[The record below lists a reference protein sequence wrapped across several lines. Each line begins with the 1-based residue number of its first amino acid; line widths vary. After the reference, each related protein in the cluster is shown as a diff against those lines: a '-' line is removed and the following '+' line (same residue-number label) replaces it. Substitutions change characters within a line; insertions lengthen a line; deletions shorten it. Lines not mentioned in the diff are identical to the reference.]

1 MKIGIIGSGVV
12 GQQLGFGFLKAGHEV
27 KIGTRNTSK
36 LNEWLEKAGENA
48 STGSFTEAAVY
59 GEVVILA
66 TLWSG
71 TKPAIESAGKDN
83 LKNKILIDVTNP
95 LDFSQGVPPKLAAE
109 IGNSG
114 GEQIQNW
121 LPDTKVV
128 KAFNTISAYIM
139 ISPVREEGGDPDLF
153 IAGNDEEAKHQVSKL
168 AAQLGWKSVIDMGG
182 ISQSYW
188 LETFAMLWIQYGFK
202 FNNWTHAFKL
212 MKK

>member
-12 GQQLGFGFLKAGHEV
+12 GQQLGLGFLRIGHEV
-27 KIGTRNTSK
+27 KIGTRDTLK
-36 LNEWLEKAGENA
+36 LTEWKQKAGANA
-48 STGSFTEAAVY
+48 SVGSFADAAAF
-59 GEVVILA
+59 GEVIILA
-66 TLWSG
+66 TLWGG
-71 TKPAIESAGKDN
+71 TKSAIESAEKDN
-83 LKNKILIDVTNP
+83 LKNKILIDITNP
-95 LDFSQGVPPKLAAE
+95 LDFSQGVPPKFAVE

-114 GEQIQNW
+114 GEQVQKW

-153 IAGNDEEAKHQVSKL
+153 IAGNDENAKKQVTQF
-168 AAQLGWKSVIDMGG
+168 AAQIGWKSIVDMGD

-188 LETFAMLWIQYGFK
+188 LEAFAMLWIQYGFK